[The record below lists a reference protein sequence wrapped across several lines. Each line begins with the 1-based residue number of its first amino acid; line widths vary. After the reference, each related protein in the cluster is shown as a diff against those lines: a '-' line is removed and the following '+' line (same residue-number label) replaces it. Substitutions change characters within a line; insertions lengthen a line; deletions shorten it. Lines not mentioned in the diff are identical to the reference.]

1 MSEEDVQLLRPS
13 VEEDVY
19 VSALLL
25 WEICFA
31 HAAQRERVV
40 LESGQP
46 ENKLH
51 RRSNESACC
60 CTDVEIRIVV
70 RRNAASDVSHPALD
84 DLHRRI
90 LAEPHD
96 EWRQWW
102 SIRVVRVFL
111 LEGLT
116 EQRFHA
122 AGQLE
127 VKAAPPKS
135 LACVGV
141 LEERLD
147 KFEPLQILLSRFDL
161 PDLKGMP
168 LHANQVHGEHAV

>member
-1 MSEEDVQLLRPS
+1 MYVPELLH
-13 VEEDVY
+13 
-19 VSALLL
+19 
-25 WEICFA
+25 WKICFA
-31 HAAQRERVV
+31 HAAQREWVV
-40 LESGQP
+40 LESGKP
-46 ENKLH
+46 DNKLH

-70 RRNAASDVSHPALD
+70 RRNAAGDLSHPALD

-96 EWRQWW
+96 EWRKWR
-102 SIRVVRVFL
+102 SVRVVRVFL

-127 VKAAPPKS
+127 GKAAPPKS
-135 LACVGV
+135 LASIGV
-141 LEERLD
+141 LEELQD
-147 KFEPLQILLSRFDL
+147 KFEPLHILWSRFDF